1 MKTKGT
7 FSGKW
12 NDGQNDIIV
21 NLPMISFE
29 EDGSQILYCP
39 ALDLSGYGKSEK
51 EALES
56 FQIVLGE
63 FLLYT
68 THKRTLDKE
77 LISLG
82 WLVKKKRRKMIPP
95 SMQKL
100 LVDNDNFSRI
110 FNNFP
115 FRKFDQPVTI
125 PAA

>member
-1 MKTKGT
+1 MKNEGT
-7 FSGKW
+7 FSGNW
-12 NDGQNDIIV
+12 NDGQTNIIV

-39 ALDLSGYGKSEK
+39 ALDISGYGNSEK
-51 EALES
+51 EAFES
-56 FQIVLGE
+56 FQIALSE

-68 THKRTLDKE
+68 THKNTLEKE

-82 WLVKKKRRKMIPP
+82 WSVKKKHRKMIPP

-100 LVDNDNFSRI
+100 LVNNDNFGRI

-115 FRKFDQPVTI
+115 FRKFDQPVTL